1 MSGQPSTS
9 PSWAPALH
17 PALGVEA
24 RPYQAAQGN
33 GHVSGLSN
41 PEVTGAFSYWPVAL
55 LRPSWLEEERWSK
68 ALLGARKL

>member
-1 MSGQPSTS
+1 MQEMSGQPSTS

-41 PEVTGAFSYWPVAL
+41 PEVAGAFS
-55 LRPSWLEEERWSK
+55 
-68 ALLGARKL
+68 